1 MERIKN
7 ILEFDGLFTVP
18 SDGRGGGLALMWKGR
33 DMVWVDS
40 FSKYH
45 IDAIVNGGLES
56 AWRLTGFYGE
66 PDNNHQSEGWD
77 MLRMLSSKQKLPWCC
92 FGDFNELLEVS
103 DKRDGVPRAHSQM
116 QMFREVLDHCGF
128 VDLGYSGPDFT
139 WHGWRRGELIWER
152 LDRGVA
158 NYDWVSRFPAAR
170 IQHFHCYTLDHR
182 PILLSLNGNGEKQR
196 WRRKPFRFESMWVA
210 NPGCKV
216 VINEAWAEPVVGNPM
231 FTTTTKMKKCKMKLK
246 KWSRES
252 FGSIKNRIKEARER
266 LWVAE
271 ETSA

>member
-1 MERIKN
+1 M
-7 ILEFDGLFTVP
+7 
-18 SDGRGGGLALMWKGR
+18 
-33 DMVWVDS
+33 DS

-45 IDAIVNGGLES
+45 IDAIVNGGLDC

-66 PDNNHQSEGWD
+66 PDSSHQSEGWD
-77 MLRMLSSKQKLPWCC
+77 MLRMLSSKPKLPWCC

-103 DKRDGVPRAHSQM
+103 DKRGGIPRSHSQM

-128 VDLGYSGPDFT
+128 VDLGYSGPYFT

-158 NYDWVSRFPAAR
+158 NYDWVSSFPTAR
-170 IQHFHCYTLDHR
+170 IQHLHYYTSDHR

-210 NPGCKV
+210 NPGCKA
-216 VINEAWAEPVVGNPM
+216 VITEAWAEPVVGNPM
-231 FTTTTKMKKCKMKLK
+231 FTATTKMKKCKMKLK

-252 FGSIKNRIKEARER
+252 FGSVKNRIKEARER

-271 ETSA
+271 ETSAQSGVH